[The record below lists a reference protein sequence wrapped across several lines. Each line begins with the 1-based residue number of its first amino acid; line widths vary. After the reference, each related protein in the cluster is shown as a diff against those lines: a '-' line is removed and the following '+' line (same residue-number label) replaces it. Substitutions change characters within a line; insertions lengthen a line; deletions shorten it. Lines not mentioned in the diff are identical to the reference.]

1 MIAPGLV
8 NQLKTLKRQDKLAA
22 IRFLEDE
29 LAAESPDYVGGLALA
44 EQRATVIGPILATDD
59 IIKEFEAMISATNSS
74 G

>member
-22 IRFLEDE
+22 IRLLEDE
-29 LAAESPDYVGGLALA
+29 LAAESTDHVGDLTLA
-44 EQRATVIGPILATDD
+44 EQSATVIGPILATDD

>member
-22 IRFLEDE
+22 IRLLEDE
-29 LAAESPDYVGGLALA
+29 LAAESPDHVGDLTLA